1 MYTAV
6 GGVCAHV
13 PFVCPSF
20 VCLLLGQTLQ
30 YAAEGRENSVARV
43 TTDQLSLTE
52 EELKG
57 LLDQLP
63 LDGPAPEDDVK
74 VRGQ

>member
-1 MYTAV
+1 M
-6 GGVCAHV
+6 
-13 PFVCPSF
+13 
-20 VCLLLGQTLQ
+20 GQTLQ